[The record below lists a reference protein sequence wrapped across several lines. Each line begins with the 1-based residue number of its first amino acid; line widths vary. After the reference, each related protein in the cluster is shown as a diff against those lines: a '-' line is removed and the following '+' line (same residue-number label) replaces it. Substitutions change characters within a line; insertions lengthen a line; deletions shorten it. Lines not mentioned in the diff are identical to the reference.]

1 MKNRLQRN
9 LGFLLLGSGALL
21 LAFGIYGL
29 TQPDEFRASAKIC
42 LPGLRESEAFDLDSA
57 YVTEAIQSQGVLSNA
72 IITIHLV
79 SGQETDFARATPQAI
94 AALRDRIKV
103 RQVQNT
109 VIFEIGVVA
118 KSPTQAAHCANAL
131 VASYQ
136 HWWLEKAAALSKATI
151 KELEESLK
159 LQEQKVQAAEI
170 ALSREKAALHFPTL
184 EPSVHDLTTNFP
196 TIYEAKRLLDDEK
209 DIQRLLTRKINIEKQ
224 DLSLNSADTVE
235 IIESATPPQL
245 PIRRKSTLGTIL
257 MAAGLFGCG
266 WGWSLMRNSRTAN
279 GIG

>member
-9 LGFLLLGSGALL
+9 LGFLLIGIGALV

-42 LPGLRESEAFDLDSA
+42 LPDLRESEAFDLESA

-72 IITIHLV
+72 IFTIHPA
-79 SGQETDFARATPQAI
+79 SDQETNFARATPQAI
-94 AALRDRIKV
+94 AALRDQVKV

-118 KSPTQAAHCANAL
+118 KSPTQAAQYANAL

-136 HWWLEKAAALSKATI
+136 HWWREKAAALNKATI
-151 KELEESLK
+151 NELEKLLK
-159 LQEQKVQAAEI
+159 LQGQKLQDAEI
-170 ALSREKAALHFPTL
+170 ALSHEKAALHFPSP
-184 EPSVHDLTTNFP
+184 EPSVHELATNFP
-196 TIYEAKRLLDDEK
+196 TIYEAKRLVDDEK

-224 DLSLNSADTVE
+224 DLSLNAADTVE

-245 PIRRKSTLGTIL
+245 PIRGKNTLSTIL
-257 MAAGLFGCG
+257 VAAGLIGCG
-266 WGWSLMRNSRTAN
+266 SGWRLIRNSRTAD
-279 GIG
+279 GIA